1 MAIKDHDVA
10 LRGQE
15 RNAPA
20 MSNDS
25 ENVQEI
31 PLQIMG
37 NGGAESSPGKMQ
49 NDVQNIMNKAETFD
63 DMSSARIGLILFRYG
78 FTAIGFVFSYSEGLA
93 EQSWT
98 VYLFVCTR

>member
-10 LRGQE
+10 MRGQE
-15 RNAPA
+15 RNAPT

-31 PLQIMG
+31 PLQVMC
-37 NGGAESSPGKMQ
+37 NGGVESSAGKMQ
-49 NDVQNIMNKAETFD
+49 NDIQNIMKKAETFD
-63 DMSSARIGLILFRYG
+63 DMSSARIGLILFRCG
-78 FTAIGFVFSYSEGLA
+78 FTAIDFVFSYSEGLA
-93 EQSWT
+93 EQSRT